1 MNMIEQIPAS
11 SVVMPAVGRKKLC
24 SSKEA
29 GLLAAASGEALG
41 LSLGVQCDL
50 GGYSSGHTRQ

>member
-1 MNMIEQIPAS
+1 MIEQIPAS

-29 GLLAAASGEALG
+29 GLLAAASGEVLG